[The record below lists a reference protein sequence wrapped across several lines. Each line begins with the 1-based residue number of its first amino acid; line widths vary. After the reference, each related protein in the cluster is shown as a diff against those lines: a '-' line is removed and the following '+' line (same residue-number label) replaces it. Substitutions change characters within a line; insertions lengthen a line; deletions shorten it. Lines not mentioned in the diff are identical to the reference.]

1 VKVVIAGGTGLIGT
15 AVSHAFVDD
24 GHEVLVLTRGRSRQN
39 ASCGLRFMSWDPSNN
54 RNCADALAGADA
66 VINLAGASIGRWP
79 WTSRRKRQLRE
90 SRLTSTRCLV
100 EAIASL
106 RPDARPRVL
115 LNASGTDIYEGHDA
129 EPADEDATPSDSF
142 LARLCLDWEAEA
154 RKAENLGVRVVLMR
168 TSSVVA
174 QGAPYVRVIS
184 LPFRFFLGGRLGSGR
199 QWVSWIDI
207 ADVVRLYLWALESDA
222 ICGPLNVSAP
232 DPRPQALYAD
242 ALGVALH
249 RPAWFWTPAWIIR
262 VLLGDQA
269 TLPLGSRRVWPA
281 KAMAA
286 GYRFQRPRLEESL
299 GVALQSNSR

>member
-1 VKVVIAGGTGLIGT
+1 MKIVIAGGTGLIGT
-15 AVSHAFVDD
+15 AISRALVDG
-24 GHEVLVLTRGRSRQN
+24 GHEVLVLTRGSSWREASR
-39 ASCGLRFMSWDPSNN
+39 GLRWVSWDPSDL
-54 RNCADALAGADA
+54 RDCAEALAGADA
-66 VINLAGASIGRWP
+66 VFNLAGTSIGRWP

-90 SRLTSTRCLV
+90 SRLSSTRCLV
-100 EAIASL
+100 DAIGSL

-154 RKAENLGVRVVLMR
+154 LKAETLGVRVVLMR
-168 TSSVVA
+168 TSSVLA
-174 QGAPYVRVIS
+174 PGAPYVRVIS

-207 ADVVRLYLWALESDA
+207 ADVVGLYLWALQSDA

-232 DPRPQALYAD
+232 DPRPQALYAN
-242 ALGVALH
+242 ALGIVLH
-249 RPAWFWTPAWIIR
+249 RPARFWTPAWVIR

-299 GVALQSNSR
+299 GVAFQSNSR